1 MQFGG
6 AAKRLTRACGRA
18 LAGVVDEHDG
28 ALEAALEVA
37 QEAEDVRPHPFGC
50 ALKRFG
56 VATLDQAGRDLVGKR
71 SGGCLPAPGFLVA
84 PAPLGGPCERWRP
97 SGERVQP
104 WSRSACRTHLRYV
117 SLVKPIFSAIDPI
130 AAHCESCAEWCSS
143 TMRTARS
150 RTSGEYLFEEL
161 MVCCKDASR
170 FARSGVGVTGKADCS
185 VVSGLLMRSSC
196 PLALME
202 SADPRLISSSGL
214 LAPGAIQA
222 WRIVV

>member
-71 SGGCLPAPGFLVA
+71 SGGFLPAPGFLVA

-104 WSRSACRTHLRYV
+104 SWCLWGFQPSPRPHASDLAHLTIASMQSFEFAVHAAPSGV
-117 SLVKPIFSAIDPI
+117 SLSAAFACIRLSKFSGDACPRR
-130 AAHCESCAEWCSS
+130 AG
-143 TMRTARS
+143 AR
-150 RTSGEYLFEEL
+150 FP
-161 MVCCKDASR
+161 V
-170 FARSGVGVTGKADCS
+170 
-185 VVSGLLMRSSC
+185 
-196 PLALME
+196 
-202 SADPRLISSSGL
+202 
-214 LAPGAIQA
+214 
-222 WRIVV
+222 W